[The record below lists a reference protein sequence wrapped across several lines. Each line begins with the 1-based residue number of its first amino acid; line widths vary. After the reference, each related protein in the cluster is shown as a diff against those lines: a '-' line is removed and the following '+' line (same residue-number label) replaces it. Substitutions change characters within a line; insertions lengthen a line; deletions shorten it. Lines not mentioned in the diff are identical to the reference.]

1 MAPKSEHSNET
12 STESETWQLFMNLDQ
27 NNGAI
32 HFYLKFYILGSI
44 DGPCEFRGQKWRQ
57 NQWSRLLTPKC
68 KFSSKNELHHYSD
81 QDS

>member
-1 MAPKSEHSNET
+1 MAPKPEHSNET
-12 STESETWQLFMNLDQ
+12 STKSETWQLLMNLDE

-32 HFYLKFYILGSI
+32 HFYLKIYILGSI
-44 DGPCEFRGQKWRQ
+44 YAPWEFRDQKWRQ